1 LRAIEKP
8 QSLRIVED
16 VFAMSHYWH
25 ELWRHVDHMGS
36 QDWLLVLAAMIGVA
50 FVCMRGF
57 GSRSQ
62 Y

>member
-1 LRAIEKP
+1 MYYGWMREILHYANKLEP
-8 QSLRIVED
+8 Q
-16 VFAMSHYWH
+16 H
-25 ELWRHVDHMGS
+25 
-36 QDWLLVLAAMIGVA
+36 WLLVLLAAIVIG